1 MANTKHSMA
10 REIILDRL
18 LQKRRGYSIP
28 EMVDIINNALAFE
41 GFPSVSASTVNRD
54 LDTLRY
60 RYRAKISVE
69 RRSYYKCYMYED
81 SSYSVFHNTF
91 TFGELQ
97 QIHNALMAI
106 RFVDPIQ
113 GTMMFEQ
120 LSERLAHMLEVDSVD
135 DPIVLYKKIP
145 SKTECKR
152 FGILYQC
159 IRKKQPACITYYPA
173 IDMLARE
180 SVIHPYF
187 ILMEDAQYYLLG
199 HNSDSHSPVK
209 IPISN
214 IKSISLLEDTPFIP
228 NQDFPLKDFYKKHF
242 AQGR

>member
-1 MANTKHSMA
+1 MANTKHSLA
-10 REIILDRL
+10 REILLDRL
-18 LQKRRGYSIP
+18 LQKRHGYTIP
-28 EMVDIINNALAFE
+28 EMVDIINDSLAFE

-60 RYRAKISVE
+60 HYKAKIVVE

-97 QIHNALMAI
+97 QIHHALMAI

-120 LSERLAHMLEVDSVD
+120 LSERLAHMLEVDTVD
-135 DPIVLYKKIP
+135 DPIVLYKNIP
-145 SKTECKR
+145 SRFECQR
-152 FGILYQC
+152 FGILYQA
-159 IRKKQPACITYYPA
+159 IRKKKPVCVRYHSS
-173 IDMLARE
+173 IDKRARE
-180 SVIHPYF
+180 LVVHPYY
-187 ILMEDAQYYLLG
+187 ILNDDAKYFLLG
-199 HNSDSHSPVK
+199 HDSASNSPVK

-214 IKSISLLEDTPFIP
+214 ISSLHQVEDTPFIP
-228 NQDFPLKDFYKKHF
+228 NHDFPLQDFYRKYF
-242 AQGR
+242 ASDR